1 MDRVCP
7 GWDDIG
13 NLFGGEWETGV
24 WMKKGERRT
33 NWGVAFVCKVAHL
46 SSAANEPISD
56 ATAIYARVFTGA
68 YVATTT
74 YKKYDGVSY
83 NGAGFFSRIED
94 NLGHTPPADGTSDAY
109 WYCYAQRGPQG
120 VQGDPGGEANHWAI
134 QETPTG
140 TMDGSNKSFTLAHT
154 PTGMV
159 ELWWGSGLGL
169 AYMVYGVDYTYSGT
183 AVTLITFAPDAAI
196 GERLKARYPYA

>member
-1 MDRVCP
+1 MERSYP

-109 WYCYAQRGPQG
+109 WYCYAQRGIMGPK
-120 VQGDPGGEANHWAI
+120 GDAGIAATNQSVERPS
-134 QETPTG
+134 G
-140 TMDGSNKSFTLAHT
+140 TMDGSNQTFTLAHT
-154 PTGMV
+154 PAGNI
-159 ELWWGSGLGL
+159 LLL
-169 AYMVYGVDYTYSGT
+169 YGGIALTEGVGYDFTVSGT
-183 AVTLITFAPDAAI
+183 TITLLGDIKPVLGENMLAVYL
-196 GERLKARYPYA
+196 Y

>member
-1 MDRVCP
+1 
-7 GWDDIG
+7 
-13 NLFGGEWETGV
+13 
-24 WMKKGERRT
+24 MKVGERWT

-109 WYCYAQRGPQG
+109 WYCYAQRGIIGLQG
-120 VQGDPGGEANHWAI
+120 PSGGVANHLAY
-134 QETPTG
+134 EEPAG
-140 TMDGSNKSFTLAHT
+140 TKDGVNKDFTLAHT
-154 PTGMV
+154 PTGPV
-159 ELWWGSGLGL
+159 LLFYGSAGSL
-169 AYMVYGVDYTYSGT
+169 ALMLYGDAFSNVLT
-183 AVTLITFAPDAAI
+183 ALTTITFAPNTAEGDQFIAI
-196 GERLKARYPYA
+196 YPYA